1 MSKKASFISRQGN
14 CEILHK
20 VVRNGNSKKCM
31 EMLV

>member
-1 MSKKASFISRQGN
+1 MSKKASFISQRSN

-20 VVRNGNSKKCM
+20 VIRSGNSKKCM